1 MVQIMIKKILIGNI
15 LESKTQTLIN
25 TVNCVGIMGKGIALE
40 FKTRFPEMFKDYQ
53 MRCEEKE
60 VRLGKPYIYKG
71 LFPPW
76 IINFPTKQD
85 WRSVSKIRDIEEGL
99 KYLVDHYEDWE
110 VESLAVPPLGCG
122 NGQLDWQDVGPLIY
136 KMLETIK
143 IPVEMYA
150 PYGILPKM
158 LTREFLSKSAAT
170 TKVLE
175 KEKSF
180 PSLNPAWLAL
190 VEILYELEKH
200 PYHHPVGRT
209 IFQKIAYVA
218 TQQNLP
224 THFHFK
230 QESYGP
236 FSPDIIKAISVLAN
250 NGLIIEEQKGN
261 MFRIKVG
268 PNYELIREKQKSEIE
283 KYRKII
289 NKTADLFARMD
300 THQAEIATTIFYS
313 TKEIKK
319 QNQNV
324 SECDVLNFVMEWK
337 KRRRPAFDE
346 KEVASAIRNLA
357 MLKWLDV
364 KFSDN
369 LPVVEDS
376 L

>member
-1 MVQIMIKKILIGNI
+1 MIRKILVGNI
-15 LESKTQTLIN
+15 LELRARTLVN
-25 TVNCVGIMGKGIALE
+25 TVNCVGIMGRGIALE
-40 FKTRFPEMFKDYQ
+40 FKKHFPDMFKDYQ
-53 MRCEEKE
+53 LRCEKKK

-99 KYLVDHYEDWE
+99 KYLVDHYQEWG

-122 NGQLDWQDVGPLIY
+122 NGQLDWRDVGPLIY
-136 KMLETIK
+136 QILEPIK

-150 PYGILPKM
+150 PYGIQPKM
-158 LTREFLSKSAAT
+158 LTRKFLSKSAMT
-170 TKVLE
+170 MNVFE
-175 KEKSF
+175 EEKSI
-180 PSLNPAWLAL
+180 PSMNPAWFAL

-200 PYHHPVGRT
+200 PYHHPIGRT

-224 THFHFK
+224 THFHFR

-236 FSPDIIKAISVLAN
+236 FSPDIIKAISALAN

-261 MFRIKVG
+261 MFRLKVG
-268 PNYELIREKQKSEIE
+268 QNYVTIREKQKSEIE
-283 KYRKII
+283 KYRTII

-313 TKEIKK
+313 TREIKK
-319 QNQNV
+319 RNQNV
-324 SECDVLNFVMEWK
+324 SECDVLNYVMEWK
-337 KRRRPAFDE
+337 KRRRPSYNE
-346 KEVASAIRNLA
+346 NEVATAIRNLA